1 MTELKTTAL
10 SDVVSITYITKDNA
24 SFRREGD
31 FLSLRVTL
39 PESVGFDGETLGG
52 EKYYE
57 RIYLHRSFPY
67 EHLYEY
73 ISVLDRDSVEIGIIS
88 YINDFD
94 PETSELLRREL
105 DRKYFAPVIKKILS
119 VKERY
124 GYSYWE
130 TIAEDGNRMSFTVRD
145 TFRSILKVT
154 PEHVF
159 ITDNDSNRYEIK
171 NTDELDRKS
180 YKKIELYL

>member
-1 MTELKTTAL
+1 MSELKKTAL
-10 SDVVSITYITKDNA
+10 SDVVSITYITRDNA
-24 SFRREGD
+24 EFRREGD

-39 PESVGFDGETLGG
+39 PVGVGPDGEPTGG

-67 EHLYEY
+67 EHPYEY
-73 ISVLDRDSVEIGIIS
+73 ISVLDRDSAEIGIIS
-88 YINDFD
+88 DINDF
-94 PETSELLRREL
+94 PENIADMLRSEL
-105 DRKYFAPVIKKILS
+105 DRKYYAPVIDKILS

-130 TIAEDGNRMSFTVRD
+130 VISDGRKLSFNMRD
-145 TFRSILKVT
+145 TFRNILKVT

-159 ITDNDSNRYEIK
+159 LNDSDSNRYEIK
-171 NTDELDRKS
+171 DTEKLDRKS
-180 YKKIELYL
+180 YKRIELYL